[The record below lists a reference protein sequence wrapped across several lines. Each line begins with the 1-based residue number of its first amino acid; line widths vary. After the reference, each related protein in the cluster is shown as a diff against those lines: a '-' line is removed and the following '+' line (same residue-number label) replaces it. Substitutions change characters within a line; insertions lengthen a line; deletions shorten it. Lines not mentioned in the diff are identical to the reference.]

1 MKKKIVLSMIAI
13 LAATSISVFADIN
26 IKVNGNNVPFS
37 ASDNY
42 GVPFVDE
49 NNRTLVPF
57 RKTLEFAGATVG
69 WNAESKTAI
78 AEKNGIKVEVP
89 IGQKYIFIDG
99 AKQVIDTNALIKEG
113 RTYLPIRA
121 VLEALEYEIGWEQAT
136 QTVVATTEDY
146 VVEPVVVEPVEDP
159 YKDMSYD
166 AIMNELTTTN
176 SGIEILDLKGQENKV
191 EFAIHIRLLEPLE
204 PQYKEAEAYLNYKIG
219 EELTKEVME
228 YARTKQERS
237 YNLETKFYD
246 WNDTRIQVGSP
257 FGSYIITV
265 RGL

>member
-1 MKKKIVLSMIAI
+1 MIAI
-13 LAATSISVFADIN
+13 LAATSISAFADIN
-26 IKVNGNNVPFS
+26 IKVNGENVPFS
-37 ASDNY
+37 AADNY

-69 WNAESKTAI
+69 WNTESKTAI

-89 IGQKYIFIDG
+89 IGEKHIFIDG
-99 AKQVIDTNALIKEG
+99 TKQVIDTNALIKEG

-136 QTVVATTEDY
+136 QTVVAMTEDY
-146 VVEPVVVEPVEDP
+146 VPEVVVTDPVEDP
-159 YKDMSYD
+159 YKGMTHD
-166 AIMNELTTTN
+166 AIVNKLMETT
-176 SGIEILDLKGQENKV
+176 SGVEIIDSKGEEHKAIFIIHLD
-191 EFAIHIRLLEPLE
+191 ITEPLE

-219 EELTKEVME
+219 EELTKEVMV
-228 YARTKQERS
+228 YVKTKQKKM
-237 YNLETKFYD
+237 YDLENKYYP
-246 WNDTRIQVGSP
+246 WNDTRIQVLSGFNNS
-257 FGSYIITV
+257 IITI

>member
-13 LAATSISVFADIN
+13 LAATSIASFADIN
-26 IKVNGNNVPFS
+26 IKVNGENVPFS
-37 ASDNY
+37 AADNY

-89 IGQKYIFIDG
+89 IGQKYIYIDG

-136 QTVVATTEDY
+136 QTVIAMTEDY
-146 VVEPVVVEPVEDP
+146 VAEEEVVEN
-159 YKDMSYD
+159 D
-166 AIMNELTTTN
+166 AITE
-176 SGIEILDLKGQENKV
+176 EKV
-191 EFAIHIRLLEPLE
+191 VPLSQAFGGKLLE
-204 PQYKEAEAYLNYKIG
+204 
-219 EELTKEVME
+219 V
-228 YARTKQERS
+228 
-237 YNLETKFYD
+237 F
-246 WNDTRIQVGSP
+246 
-257 FGSYIITV
+257 
-265 RGL
+265 